1 MTDNTARAAAYA
13 EGLANRVA
21 DFTVTLHNG
30 ETFNLGP
37 GLQAVIIAERALA
50 ASLQRA
56 GNAPGNVR
64 VLTALRNRVGETLQV
79 GPRTASE
86 ILRATATVKLYAN
99 QANTAARRAARNN
112 RPEHLELAVS
122 WERGWKVYT
131 VSGTRHAYYLLR
143 KLADRRGFQGARLN
157 DVLVHRDGSHSPNV
171 IHLSV
176 DDITGSD
183 SAGKYRAL
191 LDRSNAHYD
200 LARDDRAV

>member
-21 DFTVTLHNG
+21 DFTVTIHNG
-30 ETFNLGP
+30 ETFILGP
-37 GLQAVIIAERALA
+37 GLQAIIIAEREA
-50 ASLQRA
+50 AGTYRREGS
-56 GNAPGNVR
+56 APGEVR
-64 VLTALRNRVGETLQV
+64 ILTALRNRVGEALQV

-86 ILRATATVKLYAN
+86 ILRATSTVKLYAN
-99 QANTAARRAARNN
+99 QANTAARRAARSN

-143 KLADRRGFQGARLN
+143 KLAGRNGFRGARLN
-157 DVLVHRDGSHSPNV
+157 DVLVNRDGSHSPNV

-200 LARDDRAV
+200 LARDDREV